1 MAAAAQSTAIT
12 SPALVQLSERLAHMG
27 LDDNLS
33 NVLKKHSDLIS
44 QFLAVGLDQLYRH
57 IIENPELKRF
67 FVDRSHMESAKKA
80 QLLHWQS
87 FLMGKL
93 DEGYVNSVTRI
104 GETHAR
110 IGLEPRWYIG
120 AYAITVESII
130 RGIISSRK
138 AATPF
143 RFGQSASTDELADLL
158 VGLLKSVLLDI
169 DFSISVYIEAANR
182 AREDA
187 DQKARLSLESAAA
200 ERRKLDELR
209 EEANRSIAERLKDRQ
224 RMIDH
229 FIPALQALARKELT
243 QRLPIDQSA
252 DYKNIAEDY
261 NEAVAQIEA
270 AMTVVTECA
279 TSIYT
284 SATEMTDAADD
295 LSLRT
300 EQQAANL
307 EETTAAIAQITDRV
321 DETARN
327 ARTANK
333 VAESAMSL
341 ALRSSDV
348 VQNATTAM
356 SDIAASSGEI
366 GKIIGVIDEIAF
378 QTNLLALNAG
388 VEAARAGDAGRGFAV
403 VASEVRAL
411 AQRSAEAAKEIKT
424 LVSTS
429 RTHVQEGVLLVSE
442 TGRVL
447 EQITAEVREVS
458 IAVAAILRGAQEQ
471 SANLKEVTTAIRQ
484 IDLITQKNAAMVEQ
498 ATAASHT
505 LQQETKTLTTIV
517 ADFSIGTPGPAR

>member
-1 MAAAAQSTAIT
+1 MTAAAKSTASS
-12 SPALVQLSERLAHMG
+12 SPALAQLTERLAHMG
-27 LDDNLS
+27 LDEKS
-33 NVLKKHSDLIS
+33 SRVLKNNSDTIS
-44 QFLAVGLDQLYRH
+44 QLLSVGLDQLYRR
-57 IIENPELKRF
+57 ITESPDLQRYF
-67 FVDRSHMESAKKA
+67 SDRSHMESAKKA
-80 QLLHWQS
+80 QMLHWQS

-93 DEGYVNSVTRI
+93 DETYVKSVTRI

-120 AYAITVESII
+120 AYAITVEPII
-130 RGIISSRK
+130 RGIVASKK
-138 AATPF
+138 ATTPF
-143 RFGQSASTDELADLL
+143 RLGQSASSDELADLL
-158 VGLLKSVLLDI
+158 VGVIKSLLLDI

-182 AREDA
+182 AREEA

-200 ERRKLDELR
+200 ERRKFDELR
-209 EEANRSIAERLKDRQ
+209 DETTRCTEERLQDRQ
-224 RMIDH
+224 RLIDH

-243 QRLPIDQSA
+243 QRLSVDQSA
-252 DYKNIAEDY
+252 DYKTIAEDY

-270 AMTVVTECA
+270 AMAVVTECA

-295 LSLRT
+295 LSRRT

-321 DETARN
+321 DETAKN

-333 VAESAMSL
+333 VAETAMSL
-341 ALRSSDV
+341 ALRSRDV

-411 AQRSAEAAKEIKT
+411 AQRSADAAKEIKA
-424 LVSTS
+424 LVATS

-442 TGRVL
+442 TGSVL
-447 EQITAEVREVS
+447 EQITAEVRDVS

-471 SANLKEVTTAIRQ
+471 STNLKEVTTAIKQ

-498 ATAASHT
+498 ATAASHS
-505 LQQETKTLTTIV
+505 LKQETQTLTTIV
-517 ADFSIGTPGPAR
+517 GDFSISDPRFAR